1 MTYGFLCMT
10 YGNIRTTEI
19 LDRETQSHYWLTIY
33 AQDHGT
39 VPMSSM
45 VEVLV
50 EVEDVNDNVPQ
61 TIEPVYYP
69 GVMENSPE
77 GTSVVKLEA
86 YDQDESRNNRIS
98 YEITSGNPQ
107 GFFRIDR
114 MTVCFKDAGVEEV
127 LFIAGVFD
135 EAVLW
140 LSNTTQC

>member
-1 MTYGFLCMT
+1 M
-10 YGNIRTTEI
+10 EI

-39 VPMSSM
+39 VPLSSM
-45 VEVLV
+45 VEVLID
-50 EVEDVNDNVPQ
+50 VEDVNDNVPQ

-86 YDQDESRNNRIS
+86 YDQDESRNNRIN

-107 GFFRIDR
+107 GFFRINHL
-114 MTVCFKDAGVEEV
+114 TG
-127 LFIAGVFD
+127 LF
-135 EAVLW
+135 
-140 LSNTTQC
+140 C